1 VRGVAVG
8 LALVACCL
16 GMNAAADSQLRLMPT
31 PKSVK
36 VTGGEMPLT
45 AATRI
50 VATDPK
56 LMPLAKI
63 FSGELLTITQIRMEP
78 VEAKAE
84 EAKAGDIVLKINPK
98 LRADSEILT
107 VQDREV
113 KRVRDYAHTINID
126 DTCVVEGWD
135 YRSVCEGTATLLQA
149 LIVNDGKAALPKLA
163 IKDWPF
169 ADYTSYMI
177 DCARQDTSLNALRTC
192 VTAMRFWKNRYLHLH
207 LSDESA
213 MMFPLRKWPQAG
225 MYNGAINNG
234 DTPKVW
240 DREELIALVK
250 YAEERG
256 VALVPEL
263 ETPGHCGSYQA
274 ALQPALGDPGLRMMD
289 IANDSIYPN
298 LEEIINDMCDVFTSS
313 PYFHIGGDEI
323 ELDRFKA
330 APHVAK
336 YLADHNMRPIDKGGI
351 DDLLKQHVLRL
362 NEFIKKRGKKT
373 IYWGGYQGPP
383 QDPEMKDCIV
393 YSWYTGARDA
403 LDKGQ
408 TIITVPW
415 EIRGPRWKWNIFNSN
430 SDDLNRSDS
439 VLGGCRVA
447 WESNGEGY
455 ANSHVYGET
464 RAEGTWCV
472 DPAPISEEDLKSRTA
487 ACDAKLTLL
496 LKPVAFHG
504 EGDIAENKY
513 SGPLTVTFPGKIPAD
528 CTLHYT
534 MDGSTPTAKSPAY
547 EGPFKV
553 TGTLRPRA
561 VILDNTSGDPISGYI
576 LGPMLAYR
584 EFEQSLTTGKP
595 VQASG
600 PTNDQ
605 EKASFAVD
613 GWCDIS
619 KFWGSIPSPQ
629 WVKIDLEKDYKIDR
643 VQVIPYWDNKRYYEY
658 TVEVS
663 TDGEKWKQVVDASGN
678 AAAGTEKGYTHKFD
692 PVKARYIRVNMLKN
706 SDNPAVHLVEVR
718 AFEAGK

>member
-1 VRGVAVG
+1 MNKHAGSIALSLG
-8 LALVACCL
+8 LAMVVGFL
-16 GMNAAADSQLRLMPT
+16 GINARADAPLKFMPT

-36 VTGGEMPLT
+36 VSGGEMSLT
-45 AATRI
+45 SATRI

-56 LMPLAKI
+56 LLPLAKI
-63 FSGELLTITQIRMEP
+63 FSGELLTMTLIRMQP

-84 EAKAGDIVLKINPK
+84 EAKAGDIVLKLNPQ
-98 LRADSEILT
+98 LRADNEILT

-113 KRVRDYAHTINID
+113 KRVKDYAHTISVTD
-126 DTCVVEGWD
+126 KCVVEGWD
-135 YRSVCEGTATLLQA
+135 YRATCEGTATLLQA
-149 LIVNDGKAALPKLA
+149 LIVSDGKAALPKME

-169 ADYTSYMI
+169 ADYSGYMI

-192 VTAMRFWKNRYLHLH
+192 VIAMRFWKDRYLHLH

-213 MMFPLRKWPQAG
+213 MMFPLRKWPEAG
-225 MYNGAINNG
+225 KYNGAINNG

-240 DREELIALVK
+240 DRQELIELVK
-250 YAEERG
+250 FAEARG
-256 VALVPEL
+256 VALVPEI

-274 ALQPALGDPGLRMMD
+274 AMQPALGDPGLRMMD

-298 LEEIINDMCDVFTSS
+298 LEEMINDMCDVFTSS

-323 ELDRFKA
+323 ELDRFKSS
-330 APHVAK
+330 PHVAK

-430 SDDLNRSDS
+430 SDDLKRTDN
-439 VLGGCRVA
+439 VLGGSRVA

-472 DPAPISEEDLKSRTA
+472 DPAPTSGEDLQARSA
-487 ACDAKLTLL
+487 ACDEKLTML
-496 LKPVAFHG
+496 LKPISFKG
-504 EGDIAENKY
+504 EGEFTNGAY
-513 SGPLTVTFPGKIPAD
+513 SGPMTVTFPGKVPAD
-528 CTLHYT
+528 CTIYYL
-534 MDGSTPTAKSPAY
+534 
-547 EGPFKV
+547 
-553 TGTLRPRA
+553 
-561 VILDNTSGDPISGYI
+561 
-576 LGPMLAYR
+576 
-584 EFEQSLTTGKP
+584 SL
-595 VQASG
+595 
-600 PTNDQ
+600 
-605 EKASFAVD
+605 
-613 GWCDIS
+613 IH
-619 KFWGSIPSPQ
+619 I
-629 WVKIDLEKDYKIDR
+629 
-643 VQVIPYWDNKRYYEY
+643 
-658 TVEVS
+658 
-663 TDGEKWKQVVDASGN
+663 
-678 AAAGTEKGYTHKFD
+678 
-692 PVKARYIRVNMLKN
+692 
-706 SDNPAVHLVEVR
+706 
-718 AFEAGK
+718 